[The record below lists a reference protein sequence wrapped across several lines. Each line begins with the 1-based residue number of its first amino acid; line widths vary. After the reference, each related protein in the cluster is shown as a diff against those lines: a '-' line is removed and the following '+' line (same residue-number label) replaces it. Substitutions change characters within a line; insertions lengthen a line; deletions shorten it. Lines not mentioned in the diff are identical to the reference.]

1 MVWTLFINVHKIP
14 AVMKMPNI
22 ESDMTVLI
30 IIINNR
36 YACIPTIHGPAWPT
50 RDIPTCIR

>member
-1 MVWTLFINVHKIP
+1 
-14 AVMKMPNI
+14 MPNI